1 MGKPQFRVAEKTCGL
16 RENKWLA
23 ESFHQSVMESEVCAN
38 FLACL
43 F

>member
-1 MGKPQFRVAEKTCGL
+1 MGKPQFCVAEKTCGL

-23 ESFHQSVMESEVCAN
+23 ESFHGSVMESEVCVN
-38 FLACL
+38 FLACQ